1 MSDFP
6 PGNTHA
12 RWVEPGADAL
22 AGGPAGGTD
31 STSVALPG
39 IARVAVLPTVVMAV
53 LGAAAAVL
61 LAEDN
66 SLGMIIGVLA
76 GGIIG
81 IGVVLAWSATGAKD
95 ATRAVQDRINE
106 LSLLA
111 GAEQHN
117 ARTARHQLAG
127 VQQAHLE
134 LQQAYDAAAVWPGQF
149 TRHIEQF
156 AARVRDGER
165 PANFDAPARFTDE
178 RDPLATLEQEQRTAV
193 RAAEVAI
200 LQAAEPNVSA
210 DPVQRLQ
217 VFANLGRR
225 LQSLVNR
232 EIQML
237 DELEKQIEDPETLE
251 GIFAVDHLAT
261 RIRRQAENL
270 GVLGG
275 ARAPR
280 QWTKPLTMVTTL
292 RSAMQEVEHYKRVK
306 MVSPINGTLRGHN
319 VTEIIHL
326 LAELIENATAFSDPD
341 TTVMLSAQS
350 VTAGLAIE
358 VEDRGLGIKADDL
371 ERINDL
377 LSGPEVSDVGVLLSD
392 GRQIGLWVVAQLA
405 RRNDVKVRL
414 ARNIFGGVTAA
425 VVVPHSLLGDAT
437 DEAAITAGTHREL
450 VTAGAAPAP
459 ELATTSRQAGAHR
472 VYSLA
477 GSTSDSVMLPPV
489 PDLPS
494 TISAP
499 PVPEPADLDAFRWPG
514 SAGELPAVEPI
525 PAISAPD
532 PAPVEE
538 ERPPLPKRQPGSNH
552 LAYELRNP
560 PPPGMAA
567 AAPSAGEHNHSA
579 TAAFRSGIRAG
590 SEDDRS
596 EKNHTGEST
605 HHD

>member
-1 MSDFP
+1 M
-6 PGNTHA
+6 
-12 RWVEPGADAL
+12 
-22 AGGPAGGTD
+22 
-31 STSVALPG
+31 
-39 IARVAVLPTVVMAV
+39 PTVVMAV

-61 LAEDN
+61 LAEYH
-66 SLGMIIGVLA
+66 SAGIIVGVLV

-81 IGVVLAWSATGAKD
+81 AGIILAWSATSAKD
-95 ATRAVQDRINE
+95 TSRAVQDRINE
-106 LSLLA
+106 LSLVA
-111 GAEQHN
+111 GAQQHS
-117 ARTARHQLAG
+117 ARSARQQFAG
-127 VQQAHLE
+127 VQQAHME
-134 LQQAYDAAAVWPGQF
+134 LQQAYEAASSWPARF
-149 TRHIEQF
+149 TYHIEQF

-165 PANFDAPARFTDE
+165 PPMHEVAAGFTDE
-178 RDPLATLEQEQRTAV
+178 RETGTTLDREHVAAL
-193 RAAEVAI
+193 RAAEAAI
-200 LQAAEPNVSA
+200 IHAAEPNVSA
-210 DPVQRLQ
+210 DPMQRLQ

-326 LAELIENATAFSDPD
+326 LAELIENATAFSGPE
-341 TTVMLSAQS
+341 TTVMLSAQN

-371 ERINDL
+371 DRINDL
-377 LSGPEVSDVGVLLSD
+377 LSGPEISDIGVLLSD

-405 RRNDVKVRL
+405 RRNDVNVRL

-425 VVVPHSLLGDAT
+425 VVVPHSLLGDDQDDAAPGT
-437 DEAAITAGTHREL
+437 DTHREL
-450 VTAGAAPAP
+450 VTAAAAP
-459 ELATTSRQAGAHR
+459 ELGTSPRHSAHR

-477 GSTSDSVMLPPV
+477 GGTTSDNLVLPALDEESVPAEPMPV
-489 PDLPS
+489 
-494 TISAP
+494 T
-499 PVPEPADLDAFRWPG
+499 DLDPFRWPG
-514 SAGELPAVEPI
+514 SAGELPAVEPT
-525 PAISAPD
+525 PSAGGPEPTPRPD
-532 PAPVEE
+532 TPNDSPIDR
-538 ERPPLPKRQPGSNH
+538 ERPPLPKRQPGTNH
-552 LAYELRNP
+552 LAYELRTP
-560 PPPGMAA
+560 PPPPVAA
-567 AAPSAGEHNHSA
+567 AVPSAGEHNPSA

-590 SEDDRS
+590 SEENGTAVAPPTTRVS
-596 EKNHTGEST
+596 PQGEST
-605 HHD
+605 HHDR

>member
-12 RWVEPGADAL
+12 RWVEPGAEPS
-22 AGGPAGGTD
+22 AGVADT
-31 STSVALPG
+31 TSAAQPS

-61 LAEDN
+61 LAKDH
-66 SLGMIIGVLA
+66 STGMIVGVLV
-76 GGIIG
+76 GGIVGAG
-81 IGVVLAWSATGAKD
+81 IVLAWSATGAKD
-95 ATRAVQDRINE
+95 AARAVQDRINE
-106 LSLLA
+106 LSLVA
-111 GAEQHN
+111 GAEQHS
-117 ARTARHQLAG
+117 ARSARQQLIG
-127 VQQAHLE
+127 VQQAHME
-134 LQQAYDAAAVWPGQF
+134 LQQAYENASSWPARF
-149 TRHIEQF
+149 TYHIEQF

-165 PANFDAPARFTDE
+165 PAVSELTDE
-178 RDPLATLEQEQRTAV
+178 SGSQVDRDY
-193 RAAEVAI
+193 RAAVHAAEFAI
-200 LQAAEPNVSA
+200 VQSAEPNVTA
-210 DPVQRLQ
+210 DPMQRLQ

-326 LAELIENATAFSDPD
+326 LAELIENATAFSGPE
-341 TTVMLSAQS
+341 TTVMLSAQN

-371 ERINDL
+371 DRINDL
-377 LSGPEVSDVGVLLSD
+377 LSGPEISDVGVLLSD

-405 RRNDVKVRL
+405 RRNDVQVRL

-425 VVVPHSLLGDAT
+425 VVVPHSLLGDDT
-437 DEAAITAGTHREL
+437 DDAALAQGTHREL
-450 VTAGAAPAP
+450 VTAGAAPAQ
-459 ELATTSRQAGAHR
+459 ELTAPRHGAHR

-477 GSTSDSVMLPPV
+477 GNTSDSLVVPAV
-489 PDLPS
+489 PDEQ
-494 TISAP
+494 IAP
-499 PVPEPADLDAFRWPG
+499 DVEPHVAELDPFRWPG
-514 SAGELPAVEPI
+514 SAGELPSVEPT
-525 PAISAPD
+525 PVVSTPD
-532 PAPVEE
+532 PAPPEVPIEQD
-538 ERPPLPKRQPGSNH
+538 RPPLPKRQPGTNH
-552 LAYELRNP
+552 LAYELRTP
-560 PPPGMAA
+560 PPPVATA
-567 AAPSAGEHNHSA
+567 TPSAGEHNPSA

-590 SEDDRS
+590 SEENGEPVVPLTTRLS
-596 EKNHTGEST
+596 PQGEST
-605 HHD
+605 HHDR